1 MNPNAPTTY
10 AGIPDDGGVLL
21 DLPELNFLKLIDMK
35 EEGFF
40 LIDSVRYYGKEV
52 KGKKAFAVQ
61 YSVLCHACLCAW
73 CMSQLLS
80 IINHKKKNE
89 TDIYV

>member
-35 EEGFF
+35 EGKDFF
-40 LIDSVRYYGKEV
+40 D
-52 KGKKAFAVQ
+52 
-61 YSVLCHACLCAW
+61 
-73 CMSQLLS
+73 
-80 IINHKKKNE
+80 
-89 TDIYV
+89 